1 MSSVYLAISLLKQ
14 SNIPEIQL
22 KILLSYL
29 HPKALYDYLEEEGIY
44 LPNKDIWKKFL
55 VDMIVRIKLIKAEY
69 TEQDKDLPPERIYE
83 LIHEN

>member
-44 LPNKDIWKKFL
+44 LPNKHI
-55 VDMIVRIKLIKAEY
+55 
-69 TEQDKDLPPERIYE
+69 
-83 LIHEN
+83 